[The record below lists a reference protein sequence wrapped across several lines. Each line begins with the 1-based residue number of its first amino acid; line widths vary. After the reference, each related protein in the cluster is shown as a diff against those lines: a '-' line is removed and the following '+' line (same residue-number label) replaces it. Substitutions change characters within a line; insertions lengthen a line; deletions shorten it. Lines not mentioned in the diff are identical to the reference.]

1 MGLFSFLSKRPAN
14 KARSGVSSAAS
25 QRYEPSISGSVAT
38 TQGGRS
44 VIGNETQVNDKVF
57 RGTGFSQSAL
67 SLDSSDEDQDE
78 EPAPTPR
85 VPRFRDESVER
96 PSTAPSS
103 RPSSAAGG
111 KTASPQT
118 KKNGQKRPPP
128 LSFRPTRPAPTAPSA
143 PESRPSSRG
152 SMRTITS
159 ALRRPAGHGRSES
172 LRADS
177 TAKTFKDLLDAQS
190 EIKPADFHAR
200 VKAAGARDYG
210 EDVAER
216 NMGANGSFN
225 FDLPHGQGYS
235 SQPQTQGA
243 GAEARAA
250 GPAAAKKLDPYKA
263 GVRRKSPPATQQT
276 FMRPVDL
283 ESATPLGPGATR
295 KQDPARRR
303 SVSTYLPPG
312 LGKMKF
318 LPFDRSSEEE
328 ETKETKDLSPRTPG
342 LDINK
347 LDTGVAALGQS
358 RPVIPRMPRVPR
370 IPESAPAPA
379 IRKAWRPRDSVEL
392 AKKRSETP
400 VLEEHSENE
409 SSSSPA
415 TDFAV
420 WSATRSRR
428 TSAMF
433 QASMAPKRH
442 QSLQALRAPVSSVS
456 ALASASTSAVVTQD
470 AVMQATP
477 LMHPP
482 IIPRNHGHREIR
494 DGPIYEVRSVEEA
507 ASIKSIK
514 SITGSPGRSAR
525 ATSPTPSFR
534 LLSMKDLAHPSA
546 ADITL
551 PDDDTLDFPPPI
563 RTRSTRGYS
572 ASSGTPTACGS
583 STSSASASITASTLN
598 HTISTSNRPP
608 SLHTAGT
615 SVDLSIGTISPKLK
629 PVGVARS
636 LGNPHDDSEDDS
648 GSNYDDRDEV
658 SVDDD
663 DNDHLA
669 RPKSSGSAV
678 GAFNIDDYLSSDAES
693 LTAAM
698 AGLDDDD
705 RNRDRSNSHDSG
717 LSTATTTNTTPNR
730 RPTAE
735 GEEELLFDDFG
746 FGMSGMQLPGLA
758 DSFPVGNGRAGKGS
772 RRRGEIG
779 VESESKSRK
788 ASQTITRRAT
798 VSMVYE
804 DGMYDDVA
812 AVRGRRRQWE
822 TDAAAVVPNVQNGRA
837 RGNSA
842 SARRS
847 GYPYPSH
854 GNHNHGYKRRSLTI
868 GLGGGLE
875 REREREREQNP
886 YTTRNRRYI
895 LDTAADDDD
904 DEDNVDDDEINDDA
918 TEYESAR
925 SEYDDD
931 PHSPLPVPGNA
942 RHRKG
947 LSAVGGC
954 VGAGVGANVG
964 AGTVD
969 DEAGYDADY
978 VEDDSEGLLARR
990 RRQYRQRLLQTQ
1002 TSTASSNQGKKT
1014 TTTTTTTTS
1023 NNQLSA
1029 LRQLEGRGIDL
1040 EVLERE
1046 LQALGL
1052 SLAHVQA
1059 ARGQMEDEEEKPK
1072 RSGGEV
1078 DGEEPAQRNAEENK
1092 VAAAVRLRK
1101 EMKRAKRLAGQPSK
1115 GMLRRG
1121 VV

>member
-143 PESRPSSRG
+143 PESRPGSRG
-152 SMRTITS
+152 SMRTITN

-172 LRADS
+172 LRVDS

-318 LPFDRSSEEE
+318 LPFDRSEEEE

-648 GSNYDDRDEV
+648 GSHYDDRDGV

-678 GAFNIDDYLSSDAES
+678 GAFNIDDYLSSDAE
-693 LTAAM
+693 
-698 AGLDDDD
+698 
-705 RNRDRSNSHDSG
+705 SNSHDSG

-758 DSFPVGNGRAGKGS
+758 DSFP
-772 RRRGEIG
+772 
-779 VESESKSRK
+779 
-788 ASQTITRRAT
+788 
-798 VSMVYE
+798 
-804 DGMYDDVA
+804 
-812 AVRGRRRQWE
+812 
-822 TDAAAVVPNVQNGRA
+822 
-837 RGNSA
+837 
-842 SARRS
+842 
-847 GYPYPSH
+847 
-854 GNHNHGYKRRSLTI
+854 
-868 GLGGGLE
+868 
-875 REREREREQNP
+875 
-886 YTTRNRRYI
+886 
-895 LDTAADDDD
+895 
-904 DEDNVDDDEINDDA
+904 
-918 TEYESAR
+918 
-925 SEYDDD
+925 YDDD

-978 VEDDSEGLLARR
+978 VEDDSEGLLACR

-1014 TTTTTTTTS
+1014 TATTTTTS
-1023 NNQLSA
+1023 NNQISA

-1078 DGEEPAQRNAEENK
+1078 DGEESAQRNAEENK